1 VPPATKVEYKYMATY
16 AGTLGNGQPVEP
28 GETVKIDKEVV
39 ELSRQMIDDGQL
51 VEVKGGD
58 K

>member
-1 VPPATKVEYKYMATY
+1 MATY